1 MAALE
6 RRPNTATA
14 GDSRMAGGTTVQSE
28 LGRLMVE
35 PFPGTHFP
43 RERDESRAR
52 ATNDL
57 KVLKAEATGLGDSWR
72 HPGC

>member
-6 RRPNTATA
+6 RRPNTATV

-28 LGRLMVE
+28 LGRLMVG